1 MKTKMTACKACGKE
15 IASSAK
21 ACPVCGAKNTK
32 PIFKKWWFWV
42 VIVFVF
48 VGAVGSGGDDTAEV
62 SGDNASVSTEQVA
75 APKEDKVSTD
85 EKISVFSGESGISAT
100 AEMGTDIIGQ
110 PTVSVSI
117 TNVSDKDISAIK
129 FYAVPLDVYG
139 EELKGIFAM
148 NHLTTDDTIAV
159 GKSETRSWQFL
170 DQEVKTIKLY
180 VYSVY
185 FNDGTEWGDR
195 EATKS
200 TILKN
205 ALEVEVEGTSGK

>member
-1 MKTKMTACKACGKE
+1 MKTKMTVCKTCGKE

-21 ACPVCGAKNTK
+21 ACPECGAKNAK

-48 VGAVGSGGDDTAEV
+48 AGVVGGSGDDIAEV
-62 SGDNASVSTEQVA
+62 SDSNTSVSTEQATV
-75 APKEDKVSTD
+75 PKEDKVSTD

-117 TNVSDKDISAIK
+117 KNISDKDISAIK

-148 NHLTTDDTIAV
+148 NHLTTDDTIVA

-185 FNDGTEWGDR
+185 FSDGTEWGDR

-205 ALEVEVEGTSGK
+205 ALEIDVEGTSGK